1 MPNFMFEVKISNVS
15 RNNTQTV
22 AGKYGTF
29 AEDVFTG
36 ADCPAGTLVKPNGE
50 LPMEGYSAQGLT
62 NKSAFYMVAAADGTG
77 TYGDHTGI
85 YFSSS
90 KDVDVQ
96 NGYALGIK
104 TLGLTIPAGER
115 GAYTECIVGETY
127 AVGADNFNSLP
138 NGTTNTV
145 ATIVNGKLTP
155 ADAAPEAGTGVYFEL
170 AGTSPVNQGVRYWG
184 ERYYIRARRTAEA
197 TAEAPAE
204 APAED

>member
-22 AGKYGTF
+22 TGMYGTGTGEGF
-29 AEDVFTG
+29 A
-36 ADCPAGTLVKPNGE
+36 AAACPAGTLVKPNGE
-50 LPMEGYSAQGLT
+50 LPMEGYTAQNLT
-62 NKSAFYMVAAADGTG
+62 NKSAFYMNAAADGTG

-127 AVGADNFNSLP
+127 AVGADNFTTVP
-138 NGTTNTV
+138 NGTTNKF
-145 ATIVNGKLTP
+145 ATSANGLLTP
-155 ADAAPEAGTGVYFEL
+155 VDAAPAAGTGVYFEL

-184 ERYYIRARRTAEA
+184 ERYYIRARRSAES
-197 TAEAPAE
+197 
-204 APAED
+204 